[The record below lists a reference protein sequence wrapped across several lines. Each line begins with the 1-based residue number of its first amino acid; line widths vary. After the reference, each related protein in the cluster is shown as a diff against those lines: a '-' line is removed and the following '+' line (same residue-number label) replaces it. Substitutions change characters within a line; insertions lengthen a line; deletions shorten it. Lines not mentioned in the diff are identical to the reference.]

1 MNQRIALSDVA
12 TRLRGTL
19 GHQLG
24 VAHIGTALDV
34 DFVKAVAD
42 STKWPAVWI
51 GGQRSTPINDG
62 RGYAGRVRQDVQA
75 EFTARVVVQRY
86 VSGDVVAEE
95 RLNRIC
101 DAVADALMGWRP
113 TGASEPVVWVQ
124 SLDGPPDQSLMT
136 VDLIFAVRVSY
147 QYANAA

>member
-34 DFVKAVAD
+34 DFVKAVSD

-51 GGQRSTPINDG
+51 GGQRSTPKDDG
-62 RGYAGRVRQDVQA
+62 RGFTGRFRQVVQV
-75 EFTARVVVQRY
+75 EFSARVVVQRY
-86 VSGDVVAEE
+86 IAGDVVAEE

-113 TGASEPVVWVQ
+113 TGAANPAVWVQ
-124 SLDGPPDQSLMT
+124 SIDGPPDQSLMF
-136 VDLIFAVRVSY
+136 VDLIFSADVIYTRSV
-147 QYANAA
+147 QE